1 MNLKKKIS
9 TLPLLPLH
17 ISGLLSL
24 VVLIAA
30 TLWSHTSVQVP
41 VLPEEN
47 ARRIQQQREISG
59 VYFSSVQNGADS
71 AEKEIPKRFRK
82 NPAFQLFLKIEKT
95 VERL

>member
-1 MNLKKKIS
+1 MNLKTKIS

-24 VVLIAA
+24 VVLIVA
-30 TLWSHTSVQVP
+30 TLWSHTSVKST
-41 VLPEEN
+41 VLPEES
-47 ARRIQQQREISG
+47 ARRIQQREISG

-82 NPAFQLFLKIEKT
+82 NPAFQLFLKIEKA